1 MPSQSI
7 TSRQIKQK
15 NDKNDTNDK
24 NKDKNKTQHIKRPSN
39 SFILWTQDNRSS
51 LIKENPILNN
61 AAISKLLGQQWKTL
75 SNETKQIYKDKAE
88 QVKQEHKIQFP
99 NYKYR
104 PEKKIGTIN
113 IIKTIKTKSCKKATT
128 KTIKTNTFKNEKY
141 MPLTININKP
151 KTKHSLNEKSKRKIN
166 TSIKHTI
173 NSKMNLNI
181 NFNDNWLTYKEGYNY
196 YEDIELFYSKL

>member
-1 MPSQSI
+1 MKSKSLL
-7 TSRQIKQK
+7 SKK
-15 NDKNDTNDK
+15 NCDY
-24 NKDKNKTQHIKRPSN
+24 IKRPAN
-39 SFILWTQDNRSS
+39 IFMIWAQTYRKKIFEDNTT
-51 LIKENPILNN
+51 LNN
-61 AAISKLLGQQWKTL
+61 AEISKLLGQQWKTL
-75 SNETKQIYKDKAE
+75 SNEEKQIYKDKAE

-113 IIKTIKTKSCKKATT
+113 IIKTIKTKSCKKTT
-128 KTIKTNTFKNEKY
+128 RNIKTIKTNTFKNEKY

-151 KTKHSLNEKSKRKIN
+151 KTKHNLNEKSKKKIN

>member
-7 TSRQIKQK
+7 SSRKIKQK
-15 NDKNDTNDK
+15 NDKV
-24 NKDKNKTQHIKRPSN
+24 KDKEHHIKRPAN
-39 SFILWTQDNRSS
+39 SFMIWAQTYRKKVFEANTT
-51 LIKENPILNN
+51 LNN
-61 AAISKLLGQQWKTL
+61 AEISKLLGQQWKTL
-75 SNETKQIYKDKAE
+75 SNEEKQIYKDKAE
-88 QVKQEHKIQFP
+88 QVKEEHKIQFP

-113 IIKTIKTKSCKKATT
+113 IIKTKSCKKTT
-128 KTIKTNTFKNEKY
+128 TRKIKTIKTNTFINEKY
-141 MPLTININKP
+141 MPLTIN
-151 KTKHSLNEKSKRKIN
+151 
-166 TSIKHTI
+166 I

>member
-1 MPSQSI
+1 M
-7 TSRQIKQK
+7 KQK
-15 NDKNDTNDK
+15 NDKVK
-24 NKDKNKTQHIKRPSN
+24 NKKQHIKRPAN
-39 SFILWTQDNRSS
+39 SFMLWAQKNRPILSAENSS
-51 LIKENPILNN
+51 LTNSE
-61 AAISKLLGQQWKTL
+61 ISTLLGQQWKTL
-75 SNETKQIYKDKAE
+75 STDEKKSYKDKAE

-104 PEKKIGTIN
+104 PEKKIGTIKT
-113 IIKTIKTKSCKKATT
+113 IKTIKTQSCKKATT

-166 TSIKHTI
+166 TPIKHTI

-181 NFNDNWLTYKEGYNY
+181 NFNDNWLTYNEGYNY

>member
-61 AAISKLLGQQWKTL
+61 AAISKLLGQQWNTL
-75 SNETKQIYKDKAE
+75 PYKEKQIYKDKAE
-88 QVKQEHKIQFP
+88 QVKQEHKIQYP

-141 MPLTININKP
+141 MPLTININKS
-151 KTKHSLNEKSKRKIN
+151 KTKHSLNEQKKRKIN
-166 TSIKHTI
+166 TSINHTI
-173 NSKMNLNI
+173 NSKMNLTI

>member
-1 MPSQSI
+1 MLSQTIS
-7 TSRQIKQK
+7 SPRKIKQK
-15 NDKNDTNDK
+15 NDKVK
-24 NKDKNKTQHIKRPSN
+24 NKEHHIKRPAN
-39 SFILWTQDNRSS
+39 SFMIWAQTYRKKVFEANTT
-51 LIKENPILNN
+51 LNN
-61 AAISKLLGQQWKTL
+61 AEISKLLGQQWKTL

-88 QVKQEHKIQFP
+88 QVKQEHKMIYP
-99 NYKYR
+99 NYKYS
-104 PEKKIGTIN
+104 PKTKIGTIN

-151 KTKHSLNEKSKRKIN
+151 KTKHSLNEKSKKKIN

>member
-1 MPSQSI
+1 M
-7 TSRQIKQK
+7 KQK
-15 NDKNDTNDK
+15 NDKVK
-24 NKDKNKTQHIKRPSN
+24 NKKQHIKRPAN
-39 SFILWTQDNRSS
+39 SFMLWAQKNRPILSAENSS
-51 LIKENPILNN
+51 LTNSK
-61 AAISKLLGQQWKTL
+61 ISTLLGQQWKTL
-75 SNETKQIYKDKAE
+75 SNDEKKSYKDKAE

-104 PEKKIGTIN
+104 PEKKIGTIKT
-113 IIKTIKTKSCKKATT
+113 IKTIKTQSCKKATT

-166 TSIKHTI
+166 TPIKHTI

-181 NFNDNWLTYKEGYNY
+181 NFNDNWLTYNEGYNY

>member
-1 MPSQSI
+1 MLSQTIS
-7 TSRQIKQK
+7 SRKIKQK
-15 NDKNDTNDK
+15 NDKV
-24 NKDKNKTQHIKRPSN
+24 KDKEHHIKRPAN
-39 SFILWTQDNRSS
+39 SFMIWAQTYRKKVFEDNTT
-51 LIKENPILNN
+51 LNN
-61 AAISKLLGQQWKTL
+61 AEISKLLGQQWKNL
-75 SNETKQIYKDKAE
+75 SNEEKQIYKDKAD
-88 QVKQEHKIQFP
+88 QVKQEHKIQYP

-104 PEKKIGTIN
+104 PERKIE
-113 IIKTIKTKSCKKATT
+113 TIKTKSCKKTPT
-128 KTIKTNTFKNEKY
+128 KTIKTNTFKNKKY

-151 KTKHSLNEKSKRKIN
+151 KTKHSLNEKSKKKIN